1 MNQMTTHQPVRPAL
15 NAVLS
20 ILSIV
25 TDMTVNPAYA
35 DEVAAEIRKLDDVIA
50 IANTILDLLEINRK
64 GKLQ

>member
-1 MNQMTTHQPVRPAL
+1 MTIHQPVRPAL

-25 TDMTVNPAYA
+25 TEMAVNPAYC
-35 DEVAAEIRKLDDVIA
+35 DEVAAESDRLDLVIDQTK
-50 IANTILDLLEINRK
+50 TILDLLEINAR